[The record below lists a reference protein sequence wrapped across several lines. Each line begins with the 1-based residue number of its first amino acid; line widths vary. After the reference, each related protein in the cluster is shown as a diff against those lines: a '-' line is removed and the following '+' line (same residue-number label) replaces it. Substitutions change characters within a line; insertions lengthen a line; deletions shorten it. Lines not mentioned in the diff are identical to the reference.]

1 MTDQPSYP
9 LSATPY
15 GQSVATYFGGVFAPA
30 KSEAEI
36 RIEHHRKVMIKGLQ
50 ANLLVALQRA
60 IEDDP
65 SIPSTGQV
73 TRSSQPQ
80 TWWAIKADRIVSD
93 LRRNDLRGLHAAF
106 MIDCS

>member
-1 MTDQPSYP
+1 MTVEPSYP

-36 RIEHHRKVMIKGLQ
+36 RIEHHHRVMIKGLR
-50 ANLLVALQRA
+50 ANLLVAFQRA

-65 SIPSTGQV
+65 SIPSPCVWCATP
-73 TRSSQPQ
+73 T
-80 TWWAIKADRIVSD
+80 TKIVGTVPGVSVG
-93 LRRNDLRGLHAAF
+93 NPECG
-106 MIDCS
+106 C